1 MIRKDINEP
10 IIIDKTEYSAI
21 LVNNSIKESINEL
34 CSKMYQGQCVLII
47 GPDIILNEGYG
58 EGNSRKYL
66 EYKYKEFVF
75 NSSDDDIINN
85 GSQYEARG
93 EFLNTFEFNMA
104 KECNK
109 DLYALFKTRL
119 FRFVLVTTYDS
130 YVEEIMQEVW
140 KCEINVINIFDNE
153 TYKKFAIQ
161 GEDGMM
167 APTLCYVFGKAVPR
181 RKGKISYEFN
191 LNDND
196 AIKAISEWI
205 RNPYLSKIVN
215 FISKKNIL
223 ALGCKLDDWQF
234 RFMWYSLQQNIKDL
248 SGNVA
253 ISLTDSESDIKLK
266 HYLKKI
272 NVEDNGES
280 RLFLKN
286 LLGHLYSPETS
297 VFDELSREEGSIFI
311 SYAKENF
318 NMAMHLYNIL
328 HGQELNVWIDEEEL
342 SVGDYFDFKI
352 SEGINKCKIFIALLS
367 GQTKMDIE
375 GGRKRYYSSV
385 EWESVKQINAGR
397 ASKKEQTLQPI
408 DILPIAID
416 GFDPNLDAM
425 NLIENYKMFD
435 GLSILK
441 WGKDSD
447 TKLLQK
453 INTINNQ

>member
-1 MIRKDINEP
+1 MIRKDADET
-10 IIIDKTEYSAI
+10 IIIDRTDYSHYLI
-21 LVNNSIKESINEL
+21 NDTSSESINEL

-47 GPDIILNEGYG
+47 GPDIILNEKYG

-66 EYKYKEFVF
+66 ESKYREFVF

-109 DLYALFKTRL
+109 DLLALLSTRL

-130 YVEEIMQEVW
+130 YVEEIMKEVW
-140 KCEINVINIFDNE
+140 RCEINVINIFDNE
-153 TYKKFAIQ
+153 TYKKFATLD
-161 GEDGMM
+161 ENGMM

-181 RKGKISYEFN
+181 RKNKISYEFN

-223 ALGCKLDDWQF
+223 GLGCKLDDWQF
-234 RFMWYSLQQNIKDL
+234 RFMWYSLQQNTKDL

-253 ISLTDSESDIKLK
+253 ISLTDSESDRKLK
-266 HYLKKI
+266 HYLNRI

-280 RLFLKN
+280 RPFLKQ
-286 LLGHLYSPETS
+286 LLGHLFSPETTI
-297 VFDELSREEGSIFI
+297 FDELLREKGCIFI
-311 SYAKENF
+311 SYAKEDF
-318 NMAMHLYNIL
+318 DMAMHLYNIL
-328 HGQELNVWIDEEEL
+328 HGQELDVWIDEEEL
-342 SVGDYFDFKI
+342 SVGDHFDFKI
-352 SEGINKCKIFIALLS
+352 SEGISHCKIFVTLLS
-367 GQTKMDIE
+367 GQTKNDIE
-375 GGRKRYYSSV
+375 IGKKRYYSSV
-385 EWESVKQINAGR
+385 EWESVKQINTGR
-397 ASKKEQTLQPI
+397 ISDNEKSLPPI
-408 DILPIAID
+408 EILPIAVN
-416 GFDPNLDAM
+416 GFDPNKDAHT
-425 NLIENYKMFD
+425 LIENYKMFD

-453 INTINNQ
+453 INSIKI

>member
-1 MIRKDINEP
+1 MIRKDADET
-10 IIIDKTEYSAI
+10 IIIDRTDYSHY
-21 LVNNSIKESINEL
+21 LTNDTSSESINEL

-47 GPDIILNEGYG
+47 GPDIILNEKYG

-66 EYKYKEFVF
+66 ESKYREFVF

-93 EFLNTFEFNMA
+93 EFLNTFEFNMV

-109 DLYALFKTRL
+109 DLLSLLSTRL

-130 YVEEIMQEVW
+130 YVEEIMKEVW
-140 KCEINVINIFDNE
+140 RCEINVINIFDNE
-153 TYKKFAIQ
+153 TYKNFAVLD
-161 GEDGMM
+161 ENGMM
-167 APTLCYVFGKAVPR
+167 VPTLCYVFGKAAPR

-205 RNPYLSKIVN
+205 RNPYISKIVN

-223 ALGCKLDDWQF
+223 GLGCKLDDWQF
-234 RFMWYSLQQNIKDL
+234 RFMWYSLQQNTKDL

-253 ISLTDSESDIKLK
+253 ISLTDSESDRKLK

-272 NVEDNGES
+272 DVEDNGES
-280 RLFLKN
+280 RTFLKQ
-286 LLGHLYSPETS
+286 LLAHLFSPETT
-297 VFDELSREEGSIFI
+297 VFDELSREKGCIFI
-311 SYAKENF
+311 SYAKEDF
-318 NMAMHLYNIL
+318 DMAMHLYNIL
-328 HGQELNVWIDEEEL
+328 HGQELDVWIDEEEL
-342 SVGDYFDFKI
+342 SVGDLFDFKI
-352 SEGINKCKIFIALLS
+352 SEGISNCKIFITLLS
-367 GQTKMDIE
+367 NQTKNDIKI
-375 GGRKRYYSSV
+375 GRKRYYSSV
-385 EWESVKQINAGR
+385 EWESVKQINTGR
-397 ASKKEQTLQPI
+397 KSDSENLLPPI
-408 DILPIAID
+408 EILPVAIN
-416 GFDPNLDAM
+416 GFDPNIDALT
-425 NLIENYKMFD
+425 LIENYKMFD

-453 INTINNQ
+453 INSL